1 MSTSALLLQ
10 VGALAISLFGYLLL
24 ARDGAFGSGRQID
37 LGQGVALLSI
47 GLVYGWWL
55 SPMVAAISGIRG
67 AFLALIVLDLL
78 WVVFAQGVAG
88 LVFCAFPVCPD
99 FAPWG
104 DVVRYGSLV
113 IGGAAAWSAWRAYR
127 AIPGPTLWAPA
138 VTAFVLVVVSFAIQ
152 AANTKIP

>member
-1 MSTSALLLQ
+1 MTTRLLLLQ
-10 VGALAISLFGYLLL
+10 VDAVAISVFGFLLIT
-24 ARDGAFGSGRQID
+24 RDGAFGSGRQID
-37 LGQGVALLSI
+37 VGQGVALLSI
-47 GLVYGWWL
+47 GIVYGWWL

-67 AFLALIVLDLL
+67 AFLALVVLDVL
-78 WVVFAQGVAG
+78 WVVVAQGVAG

-127 AIPGPTLWAPA
+127 AIAGPTQWAPA
-138 VTAFVLVVVSFAIQ
+138 VTALVLVIVSFAVQ
-152 AANTKIP
+152 AVNTKIP

>member
-10 VGALAISLFGYLLL
+10 VASVAISVFGFLLIT
-24 ARDGAFGSGRQID
+24 RDGAFGSGRQID
-37 LGQGVALLSI
+37 LGQGFALLSI
-47 GLVYGWWL
+47 GIVYGWWL

-67 AFLALIVLDLL
+67 AFLALAVLDLL

-104 DVVRYGSLV
+104 DVVRYGSLA
-113 IGGAAAWSAWRAYR
+113 IGAAAAWTAWRAYR

-138 VTAFVLVVVSFAIQ
+138 VTALVLVVVSFAVQ
-152 AANTKIP
+152 AANTKFP